1 MQDALGAAVV
11 VAPVGAVE
19 AVQAHRSAAAR
30 GMDEAALAD
39 IDADV
44 ARVVAAAEEH
54 QVRRGQ
60 ALGGDARPLVGGEG
74 SRGARQLEVEH
85 VAVDVVDQAAAVEA
99 ALGRSEEHTSELQS
113 LMRTSYAVFCLNK
126 KKQLR
131 HK

>member
-1 MQDALGAAVV
+1 
-11 VAPVGAVE
+11 
-19 AVQAHRSAAAR
+19 
-30 GMDEAALAD
+30 MDEAALAD

-44 ARVVAAAEEH
+44 AHVAAAAEEH

-99 ALGRSEEHTSELQS
+99 ALGRVAAVAVGRADQADRARSEEHTSELQS
-113 LMRTSYAVFCLNK
+113 LMRISYAVFC
-126 KKQLR
+126 
-131 HK
+131 